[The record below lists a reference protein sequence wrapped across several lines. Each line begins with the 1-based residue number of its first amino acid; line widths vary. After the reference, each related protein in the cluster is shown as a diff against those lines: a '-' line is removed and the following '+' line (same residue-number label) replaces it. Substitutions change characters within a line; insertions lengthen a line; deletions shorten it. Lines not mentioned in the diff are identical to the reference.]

1 MKDYLAIGQVLKP
14 HGIKGGIKVR
24 VLSDHPD
31 RFHDEKHI
39 YRMQNNEYVKVNIES
54 VSGEGDSTILFLDG
68 VNSREDVEAMRREF
82 FYIKRSE
89 AKPLPEGNY
98 YISDLMGCKVVD
110 TNEKE
115 LGKIVDIMQ
124 TGAVDVYTVKKDGKE
139 LLFPA
144 LKRLLTKVDIENRL
158 IIVDAQVLKEVA
170 DI

>member
-1 MKDYLAIGQVLKP
+1 MKDYLAIGQAVKP

-24 VLSDHPD
+24 VLSDYPD
-31 RFHDEKHI
+31 RFHDEKYI
-39 YRMQNNEYVKVNIES
+39 YRLQNNEYVKMNIQS

-68 VNSREDVEAMRREF
+68 IKSREDVEAMRREL

-89 AKPLPEGNY
+89 AKPLPKGNY
-98 YISDLMGCKVVD
+98 YISDLMGCKVLD

-115 LGKIVDIMQ
+115 LGNIVDVMQ
-124 TGAVDVYTVKKDGKE
+124 AGAVDVYTVKKNGKI

-144 LKRLLTKVDIENRL
+144 LKRLLIKVDIENKL
-158 IIVDAQVLKEVA
+158 IVVDAEVLKEVA